1 MTLQQA
7 AQPLRCVVRA
17 AWQAAVRRYSAPPS
31 PEGSFIQPSGLMGP
45 GQMFAVLAQ
54 RHMHLYGTTREHFAE
69 VAISTA
75 QQRDP
80 ARRRR

>member
-1 MTLQQA
+1 
-7 AQPLRCVVRA
+7 
-17 AWQAAVRRYSAPPS
+17 
-31 PEGSFIQPSGLMGP
+31 MGP

-54 RHMHLYGTTREHFAE
+54 RHMHLYGTTREHFCE

-80 ARRRR
+80 AADVADAGAADARAVLRAPG